1 ARTSEFLCFCQW
13 SFPLSP
19 VLSLPQGPVDDPLHR
34 RHPSWEPSAHGAA
47 QEGPRLPGR
56 VAPGHPLAA
65 DQPRHDLEDGPLLQE
80 HDLAARDGQD
90 LGRARGGGEG
100 GALQGGVLPE
110 AQLRAAAPAHRHDGE
125 GLDAQRAPDPRPLAL
140 LGRRVMGGQRG

>member
-1 ARTSEFLCFCQW
+1 RRGPAQCSSAPAPGGAPAGRAASEVAECPGGFVEAR
-13 SFPLSP
+13 
-19 VLSLPQGPVDDPLHR
+19 
-34 RHPSWEPSAHGAA
+34 PSAHGAA